1 MQTLPVLQSVSYM
14 QAKAGAEQRQNIVAM
29 IRRRMA
35 VPLEPPKNHTIKC
48 LNLDRTPFQ
57 GNQGAISTFE
67 EMQAF
72 FRAVAPINAK
82 H

>member
-1 MQTLPVLQSVSYM
+1 
-14 QAKAGAEQRQNIVAM
+14 
-29 IRRRMA
+29 MA

-48 LNLDRTPFQ
+48 LNLDRAPFQ

-72 FRAVAPINAK
+72 FRGGSDGVMLPPA
-82 H
+82 